1 MNGVDEV
8 KPLHI
13 AGSVE
18 TEEMVGSHLKSGFA
32 GLAHVVDKPFVLES
46 AALRGFYYHKFYP
59 FGFDLLE
66 VYVAIMCANVYPH
79 NLMVAEPRHSV
90 GGIAVV
96 AASCDQQHEDKYE

>member
-13 AGSVE
+13 PGSVE

-32 GLAHVVDKPFVLES
+32 GLAHVVDKPFVLEC
-46 AALRGFYYHKFYP
+46 APLGGFYYHKFYP

-66 VYVAIMCANVYPH
+66 VYVAVMRAHVYPH
-79 NLMVAEPRHSV
+79 NFMAAESRHRM